1 MKTWS
6 KNGIFVVILVAL
18 GILGLFTYTWQ
29 VESARARAIQKDMN
43 DCIEAYGSGI
53 PCAEICEG
61 YVEG

>member
-29 VESARARAIQKDMN
+29 VESARARAIQ
-43 DCIEAYGSGI
+43 GSVNLLGHK
-53 PCAEICEG
+53 PFLDSC
-61 YVEG
+61 